1 MFLQG
6 PTLKYNAKK
15 GEVMATT
22 TVTTIGRIMTKNVIA
37 AGAKEGI
44 RKGLSLEDA
53 RVEELMT
60 KQPITAD
67 ILASPESVIDR

>member
-1 MFLQG
+1 
-6 PTLKYNAKK
+6 
-15 GEVMATT
+15 MATT